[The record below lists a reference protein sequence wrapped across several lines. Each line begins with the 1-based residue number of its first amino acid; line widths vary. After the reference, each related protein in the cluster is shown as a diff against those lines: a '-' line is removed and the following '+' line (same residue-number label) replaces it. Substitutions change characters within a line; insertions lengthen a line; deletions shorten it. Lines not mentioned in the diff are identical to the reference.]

1 MTTIKRI
8 TGIAIFIAMTA
19 LFATGKIPL
28 HSYITFCTCF
38 AAGFM
43 LARLS

>member
-8 TGIAIFIAMTA
+8 AGIAIFIAMTA

-38 AAGFM
+38 VAGFT

>member
-8 TGIAIFIAMTA
+8 TGIAIFVGMTA

-28 HSYITFCTCF
+28 HSYITFCTFF
-38 AAGFM
+38 ATGFM